1 MITQEEMKKLANLSR
16 IEFSDN
22 DLESMRGEMESILVY
37 IDQLNEVEVDS
48 DRSSASATDR
58 TNVTREDVIS
68 DGAGKYTDKMVSSAP
83 KTLDGYIE
91 VKKIL
96 NN

>member
-1 MITQEEMKKLANLSR
+1 MISQEEMKKLANLSR
-16 IEFSDN
+16 IDFEDQE
-22 DLESMRGEMESILVY
+22 LESMRGQMESILGY

-48 DRSSASATDR
+48 ERSSASATER
-58 TNVTREDVIS
+58 TNVMREDNIT
-68 DGAGKYTDKMVSSAP
+68 DEAGKYTEKMIKSAP

>member
-1 MITQEEMKKLANLSR
+1 MITSEEMKKLSTLSR
-16 IEFSDN
+16 IEFSD
-22 DLESMRGEMESILVY
+22 DELESMRGDMESILEY

-48 DRSSASATDR
+48 DRSSASATER
-58 TNVTREDVIS
+58 TNVMREDVVTTP
-68 DGAGKYTDKMVSSAP
+68 AGEYTDKILDSAP
-83 KTLDGYIE
+83 KTKDGYIE